1 MYSAILLGI
10 TLILF
15 GLNYG
20 GFAAI
25 DVTLIAV
32 LLIIT
37 GIVVIVEGTGVYK
50 RFDRA

>member
-15 GLNYG
+15 GLNYA

-25 DVTLIAV
+25 DAV
-32 LLIIT
+32 LISILFIIT
-37 GIVVIVEGTGVYK
+37 GIVVAIEGTGVYK